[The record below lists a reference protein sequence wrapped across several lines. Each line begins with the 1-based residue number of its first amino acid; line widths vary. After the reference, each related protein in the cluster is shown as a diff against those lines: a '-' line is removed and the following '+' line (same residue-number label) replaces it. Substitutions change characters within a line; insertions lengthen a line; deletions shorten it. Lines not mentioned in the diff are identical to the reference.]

1 MTYGPTVIHRILYFL
16 VLASA
21 CAILASGCSSS
32 ETAAPAPGKTWPT
45 APPEE
50 QGFNSDL
57 LAQVI
62 EQINQQ
68 ELPVDSLQVARNGV
82 LILDAYFYPYLG
94 EQPHDVASVT
104 KSVTST
110 LIGIA
115 VDRGLLSLDQSMVAS
130 FPELVPVP
138 PSDGKAD
145 IDVRHLLTMMSGLDC
160 GRSPEEGEPEL
171 NLMMQSDHFVKY
183 ALELPM
189 AVAPGTE
196 FAYCSPG
203 SHVLSGMLTEETGAR
218 ALDFARQ
225 NLFDPLEI
233 GETQWPS
240 DPQGVSYGW
249 GDLQLHPRDMARIG
263 HLFLERRA
271 IGTERVVSKA
281 WVREAT
287 QKSVIVDTDETG
299 YGYQWWVLGGTFEG
313 LYEALGNG
321 GQAII
326 VWPDKDVVAVFTG
339 RGVDVIGDVAPLL
352 VAALQSD
359 VALDPNPEAYARM
372 NAAIRDATEP
382 PAAKPVPPLPPM
394 ATEVS
399 GKVYRLEPNLLDV
412 QCISLRFDS
421 PSEVRL
427 ELTLGGVGSGVYDLP
442 VGMDGVPRFS
452 ESWPTG
458 IPVGILGE
466 WSEPSV
472 FSMHIDEVAGTKQLR
487 IRGDFGGSAESV
499 ELEFADANES
509 FPRQTVQ
516 GSSVAGCN

>member
-1 MTYGPTVIHRILYFL
+1 MTYGPTVIPRILYFL

-94 EQPHDVASVT
+94 EQPNDVASVT

-233 GETQWPS
+233 GETQ
-240 DPQGVSYGW
+240 
-249 GDLQLHPRDMARIG
+249 
-263 HLFLERRA
+263 
-271 IGTERVVSKA
+271 VVSKA

-382 PAAKPVPPLPPM
+382 PVAKPVPPLPPM

>member
-1 MTYGPTVIHRILYFL
+1 MTYGPTVIPRILYFL

-233 GETQWPS
+233 GETQ
-240 DPQGVSYGW
+240 
-249 GDLQLHPRDMARIG
+249 
-263 HLFLERRA
+263 
-271 IGTERVVSKA
+271 VVSKA

>member
-1 MTYGPTVIHRILYFL
+1 MTYGPTVIPRILYFL

-203 SHVLSGMLTEETGAR
+203 SQVLSGMLTEETGAR

-233 GETQWPS
+233 GETQ
-240 DPQGVSYGW
+240 
-249 GDLQLHPRDMARIG
+249 
-263 HLFLERRA
+263 
-271 IGTERVVSKA
+271 VVSKA

>member
-1 MTYGPTVIHRILYFL
+1 MTYGPTVIPRILYFL

-233 GETQWPS
+233 GETQ
-240 DPQGVSYGW
+240 
-249 GDLQLHPRDMARIG
+249 
-263 HLFLERRA
+263 
-271 IGTERVVSKA
+271 VVSKA

-412 QCISLRFDS
+412 QCILLRFDS

>member
-1 MTYGPTVIHRILYFL
+1 MTYGPTVIPRILYFL

-233 GETQWPS
+233 GETQ
-240 DPQGVSYGW
+240 
-249 GDLQLHPRDMARIG
+249 
-263 HLFLERRA
+263 
-271 IGTERVVSKA
+271 VVSKA

-287 QKSVIVDTDETG
+287 QKSVVVDTDETG

>member
-233 GETQWPS
+233 GETQ
-240 DPQGVSYGW
+240 
-249 GDLQLHPRDMARIG
+249 
-263 HLFLERRA
+263 
-271 IGTERVVSKA
+271 VVSKA

>member
-1 MTYGPTVIHRILYFL
+1 MTYGPTVIPRILYFL

-233 GETQWPS
+233 GETQ
-240 DPQGVSYGW
+240 
-249 GDLQLHPRDMARIG
+249 
-263 HLFLERRA
+263 
-271 IGTERVVSKA
+271 VVSKA

-372 NAAIRDATEP
+372 NSAIRDATEP